1 MKENKKKLGKNAEIE
16 LDESGVEQVSGG
28 GGWSLSGLANKAKDG
43 LNSFSQTVSNTAN
56 AVNGVIQTGS
66 DLVNTVQTGVDAVS
80 DAGRQAVTDVA
91 NTAKGF

>member
-28 GGWSLSGLANKAKDG
+28 WSLSGLADKAKNG

-56 AVNGVIQTGS
+56 AVNGVVQTGS
-66 DLVNTVQTGVDAVS
+66 DLVNTVQTGVNAVS

-91 NTAKGF
+91 NTAGFN